1 MFATA
6 AVLALF
12 AVAQSAAS
20 PLRGIAR
27 AAQSDLVLVDRV
39 RSGSNVVYPNENI
52 PITPSTNVP
61 IGKNAMRMRKQLSSS
76 FVREMRV
83 FAHGFCPWELG

>member
-1 MFATA
+1 MIAFA
-6 AVLALF
+6 AVRALF
-12 AVAQSAAS
+12 AAANSVAAS

-52 PITPSTNVP
+52 PITSSTNVP
-61 IGKNAMRMRKQLSSS
+61 IGKLRAVLTKRETR
-76 FVREMRV
+76 VRPATV
-83 FAHGFCPWELG
+83 